1 MLSANSENVLKE
13 ISWGLQSNDLKF
25 FIVPSHMK
33 TVLFFLV
40 TLVLSLAHPTL
51 PGLDRYVSLLD
62 AANQDG
68 MLNLNIEE
76 DYLIFKV
83 SAKIAGSVCR
93 LTDQELTSLLRDPMS
108 VQDSSY
114 YVNKNHVF
122 KKVCNSDP
130 CTVVEIE
137 PLSAFSYLKLSY
149 QNTDPKW
156 AFDYN
161 WNYDD
166 SSQVAEED
174 FNFGR
179 ITLKDTYFRASSQ
192 LFLEFDFNFFSGVK
206 KCEGRFVQGVEA
218 SIGVEAEGHFQRQFN
233 HQFEP
238 KEIAEFTISIL
249 LIPITIRL
257 RLGVGFTADVDS
269 QMNIGSTFTLSN
281 DNAEL
286 TMGYNDYKGFYHDYS
301 FGKMHT
307 TFERNIDGQANVKV
321 ELNVTLSMDFFSNS
335 IIFYGSLI
343 PALDLTVATAICP
356 EVLHWLVDF
365 LLDVDLGMSDITIH
379 LFSRDFN
386 FNTAT
391 GRRFP
396 LIEHNIINN
405 CADKVPVD
413 VVASTM
419 DETAPEEFIL
429 QLELERTSG
438 GEDISN
444 YYYRYGRTSTA
455 LCGDPWR
462 CSIDDFLF
470 VRPNNQIV
478 IEIWRRR
485 RFWFDSYVGRIRTS
499 FSEIGQRTFT
509 GTGRRTTIFVSKT
522 KEIMPNTFIST
533 DVVASESQLFQLG
546 KYPEPDEWSKKRFIW
561 GGSIVPRMTSFTAP
575 SIRSDSRELIY
586 SESRGENLFQPTS
599 RMVIIS
605 FTCTRQYSN
614 LGIRFSSQNIDW
626 NGIDQSSDS
635 FTLYIRRPSSGT
647 IQLYE
652 NRWFSNPT
660 ITSVWLS
667 LPFGYRAGHI
677 ISETGSTSDSRCTLT
692 VEVEYP
698 PFFVELS
705 NPDGWVNTYPVIFIL
720 SDDLSDAGCQNV
732 IADGFY
738 HIGSVPSGEF
748 YHVTGRW
755 YDVVDEDK
763 VSTTSLLVQNPAI
776 IISVV
781 EQKTCL
787 TRYTFSSI
795 GDSFLAKRV
804 AFIVNVPRLCT
815 TYVEIPSGMKG
826 SFTRLHGEFWHSDIE
841 FEAPSETEK
850 LVIENPQATN
860 FEAVVIYECQSAECS
875 GPIEQ
880 PTHEVVLSSG
890 SPYLAVSPYQ
900 TDFSTKSSCDECRV
914 EYERY
919 TDEDV
924 HIITD
929 DDSFTLTQ
937 SGHFMSPQCQ
947 FRVQTNPSV
956 EGFATFTSTCHFASG
971 DEVTV
976 PENGKANIDRSMVQ
990 LSDSNTGF
998 VVFHKPCLYCNIE
1011 GSIYS
1016 GDHSVIFVKDFQSV
1030 DYYTVFSNGPAYTN
1044 KLLFKEWTPA
1054 SIECETV
1061 GSIVECSLSSPN
1073 VYAPEIED
1081 AEFQKT
1087 AIKLTRNG
1095 QNVAFI
1101 KARLETPSK
1110 LLIELSEAQ
1119 RATIEVEFSSDTVL
1133 SNEKVK
1139 GTSHYT
1145 NSFPILVLLTAI
1157 VVVAILVSALLWLL
1171 RKDKTEADAAE
1182 MTNVTALPSVF
1193 DVIFDLQSLYPVVTG
1208 DAPNIT
1214 APNFAAS
1221 FTDVDVDAEIAV

>member
-1 MLSANSENVLKE
+1 MN
-13 ISWGLQSNDLKF
+13 
-25 FIVPSHMK
+25 
-33 TVLFFLV
+33 TVLFLLV
-40 TLVLSLAHPTL
+40 LLALSLANSTL
-51 PGLDRYVSLLD
+51 PGLESYVSLLD

-68 MLNLNIEE
+68 SLSLNIEE
-76 DYLIFKV
+76 DYLKFKV
-83 SAKIAGSVCR
+83 SAKVAGSVRR
-93 LTDQELTSLLRDPMS
+93 LTDQELTSLLRDPLS
-108 VQDSSY
+108 VEDASY
-114 YVNKNHVF
+114 YVNKDHVF
-122 KKVCNSDP
+122 KKVCNSNP
-130 CTVVEIE
+130 CTIVEVE

-161 WNYDD
+161 WNYDH
-166 SSQVAEED
+166 SCQGAERD
-174 FNFGR
+174 FNFDYF
-179 ITLKDTYFRASSQ
+179 TLKDTFFKASSQ
-192 LFLEFDFNFFSGVK
+192 LFLEFDFNTFSGVK
-206 KCEGRFVQGVEA
+206 KCEGRFVQGIDA
-218 SIGVEAEGHFQRQFN
+218 SIGVEVEPFQDQFN
-233 HQFEP
+233 YQFEP

-249 LIPITIRL
+249 LIPVNIRL

-269 QMNIGSTFTLSN
+269 QMNIDSTFTLSN

-307 TFERNIDGQANVKV
+307 TFERSIDGQANVKV
-321 ELNVTLSMDFFSNS
+321 ELNVTLFMDLYSDS
-335 IIFYGSLI
+335 LIFHGSLL
-343 PALDLTVATAICP
+343 PALDLTVATAVCP

-365 LLDVDLGMSDITIH
+365 LLDVDFGMSDINIDVYV
-379 LFSRDFN
+379 RKFN
-386 FNTAT
+386 FETAT
-391 GRRFP
+391 SRRFL

-444 YYYRYGRTSTA
+444 YYYHYGRTSTA

-470 VRPNNQIV
+470 VRPNTEIV

-485 RFWFDSYVGRIRTS
+485 RWWFDSYISRIRTS
-499 FSEIGQRTFT
+499 FSEIGQWTFT

-546 KYPEPDEWSKKRFIW
+546 KYPEPDEWAKKRFIW
-561 GGSIVPRMTSFTAP
+561 GGSWLPWMKSFAAP
-575 SIRSDSRELIY
+575 SVRADSSEVFWE
-586 SESRGENLFQPTS
+586 ESRGRNLFEPTS
-599 RMVIIS
+599 RMLNIS
-605 FTCTRQYSN
+605 FTCSQEHSN
-614 LGIRFSSQNIDW
+614 LRVRFHGDDYGTDGSPTSLTHFYRSPVW
-626 NGIDQSSDS
+626 GAEV
-635 FTLYIRRPSSGT
+635 TLYEDRTWPAS
-647 IQLYE
+647 
-652 NRWFSNPT
+652 NRDVASIWMYDYTPGAVRT
-660 ITSVWLS
+660 RW
-667 LPFGYRAGHI
+667 
-677 ISETGSTSDSRCTLT
+677 GSTPASSCTLR
-692 VEVEYP
+692 VEVQYP
-698 PFFVELS
+698 PVFVELY
-705 NPDGWVNTYPVIFIL
+705 NDDGITGTYPVVFIL
-720 SDDLSDAGCQNV
+720 SDDLSDAGCQDV

-738 HIGSVPSGEF
+738 HISSVPSGEF
-748 YHVTGRW
+748 YYVTGRW

-776 IISVV
+776 IVSVV
-781 EQKTCL
+781 EQETCL
-787 TRYTFSSI
+787 TRYTFASI

-804 AFIVNVPRLCT
+804 AFIVNVPRLST

-841 FEAPSETEK
+841 FEAPSETGK

-875 GPIEQ
+875 GTIEQ
-880 PTHEVVLSSG
+880 PAHEVVLSSG

-924 HIITD
+924 HIITN

-937 SGHFMSPQCQ
+937 SGHFMSSQCQ
-947 FRVQTNPSV
+947 FRVHTNPSV

-1087 AIKLTRNG
+1087 AIKLTSNG

-1110 LLIELSEAQ
+1110 LLIKLSEAHE
-1119 RATIEVEFSSDTVL
+1119 ATIEVEFSSDTLL

-1139 GTSHYT
+1139 GTSHYVDPA
-1145 NSFPILVLLTAI
+1145 NSFPLLVLLTAVV
-1157 VVVAILVSALLWLL
+1157 VVVAILVFVLLWLL
-1171 RKDKTEADAAE
+1171 RKDKTQPDAAE
-1182 MTNVTALPSVF
+1182 MTNVTALPPIF
-1193 DVIFDLQSLYPVVTG
+1193 DVQSVYPVVVDG
-1208 DAPNIT
+1208 APEIA
-1214 APNFAAS
+1214 APNFAVS
-1221 FTDVDVDAEIAV
+1221 MTDVDAKIEV

>member
-1 MLSANSENVLKE
+1 MN
-13 ISWGLQSNDLKF
+13 
-25 FIVPSHMK
+25 
-33 TVLFFLV
+33 TVLFLLV
-40 TLVLSLAHPTL
+40 LLALSLANPTL
-51 PGLDRYVSLLD
+51 PGLESYVSLLD

-68 MLNLNIEE
+68 SLSLNIEE
-76 DYLIFKV
+76 EYLKFKV
-83 SAKIAGSVCR
+83 SAKVAGSVRR
-93 LTDQELTSLLRDPMS
+93 LTDQELTSLLRDPAS
-108 VQDSSY
+108 VQDAFY
-114 YVNKNHVF
+114 YVNKDHVF
-122 KKVCNSDP
+122 KKVCNSNP
-130 CTVVEIE
+130 CTVVEVE

-166 SSQVAEED
+166 SSQGAEKD
-174 FNFGR
+174 FNFGP
-179 ITLKDTYFRASSQ
+179 ITVKDTYFRASSQ
-192 LFLEFDFNFFSGVK
+192 LFLEFDFNTFSGVK
-206 KCEGRFVQGVEA
+206 KCEGRFLQGIDA
-218 SIGVEAEGHFQRQFN
+218 SIGVEVEPFQDQFN

-249 LIPITIRL
+249 LIPVNIRL
-257 RLGVGFTADVDS
+257 RLGIEFSADVDS
-269 QMNIGSTFTLSN
+269 QMNIDSTFTLSN

-286 TMGYNDYKGFYHDYS
+286 TMGYNDYNGFYHDYS

-307 TFERNIDGQANVKV
+307 SFERNIDGQADAKV
-321 ELNVTLSMDFFSNS
+321 ELNVTLFMDLYSDS
-335 IIFYGSLI
+335 LIFHGSLL
-343 PALDLTVATAICP
+343 PALDLTVATAVCP

-365 LLDVDLGMSDITIH
+365 LLDVDFGMSDINIDVYV
-379 LFSRDFN
+379 RKFN
-386 FNTAT
+386 FETAT
-391 GRRFP
+391 SRRFP

-429 QLELERTSG
+429 QLELERTSDG
-438 GEDISN
+438 DDISN
-444 YYYRYGRTSTA
+444 YYYHYGRTSTA

-470 VRPNNQIV
+470 VRPNTEIV

-485 RFWFDSYVGRIRTS
+485 RLWFDSYVGRIRTS

-546 KYPEPDEWSKKRFIW
+546 EYPEPDEWAKKRFIW
-561 GGSIVPRMTSFTAP
+561 GGSWFPTMKSFAAP
-575 SIRSDSRELIY
+575 SVRADSSEVMLE
-586 SESRGENLFQPTS
+586 ESRGRNLFQPFS
-599 RMVIIS
+599 RMLNIS
-605 FTCTRQYSN
+605 FTCTRQYRD
-614 LGIRFSSQNIDW
+614 LGIRFSSQDIDF
-626 NGIDQSSDS
+626 NDIDQSSHS
-635 FTLYIRRPSSGT
+635 FTQYIKRPSSGT
-647 IQLYE
+647 IELYE
-652 NRWFSNPT
+652 NGFFSSPI

-667 LPFGYRAGHI
+667 LYPGHRVGNVF
-677 ISETGSTSDSRCTLT
+677 SQTGSTSDSSCTLR
-692 VEVEYP
+692 VEVQYP
-698 PFFVELS
+698 PVFVELY
-705 NPDGWVNTYPVIFIL
+705 NDGFTGTYPVVFIL
-720 SDDLSDAGCQNV
+720 SDDLSDAGCQSV

-738 HIGSVPSGEF
+738 HISSVPSGEF
-748 YHVTGRW
+748 YYVTGRW

-776 IISVV
+776 IVSVV
-781 EQKTCL
+781 EQETCL
-787 TRYTFSSI
+787 TRYTFASI
-795 GDSFLAKRV
+795 GDSFSAKRV
-804 AFIVNVPRLCT
+804 AFILNVPRLST

-826 SFTRLHGEFWHSDIE
+826 SFTRLQGEFWHSDIE
-841 FEAPSETEK
+841 FEAPAETGK
-850 LVIENPQATN
+850 LVIENPKATN

-875 GPIEQ
+875 GTIEQ

-924 HIITD
+924 HIITN

-947 FRVQTNPSV
+947 FRVHTNPSV
-956 EGFATFTSTCHFASG
+956 EGFVTFTSTCHFASG

-1016 GDHSVIFVKDFQSV
+1016 GDYSVIFVKDFQSV

-1044 KLLFKEWTPA
+1044 KLLFKQWTPA

-1061 GSIVECSLSSPN
+1061 GSVIECSLSSPN

-1087 AIKLTRNG
+1087 AIKLTSNG

-1101 KARLETPSK
+1101 EARLETPSK

-1119 RATIEVEFSSDTVL
+1119 EATIEVEFSSDTLL
-1133 SNEKVK
+1133 SDEEAT
-1139 GTSHYT
+1139 GTSHYKDP
-1145 NSFPILVLLTAI
+1145 SDPIDPTDPDNNQSMFLVLTAI
-1157 VVVAILVSALLWLL
+1157 AVVVLFIGLFWCL
-1171 RKDKTEADAAE
+1171 RKNKHAPDATE
-1182 MTNVTALPSVF
+1182 MTSVTTLPPVFNAPPVYPAFETNTPFVQDMESV
-1193 DVIFDLQSLYPVVTG
+1193 PGTVV
-1208 DAPNIT
+1208 
-1214 APNFAAS
+1214 
-1221 FTDVDVDAEIAV
+1221 